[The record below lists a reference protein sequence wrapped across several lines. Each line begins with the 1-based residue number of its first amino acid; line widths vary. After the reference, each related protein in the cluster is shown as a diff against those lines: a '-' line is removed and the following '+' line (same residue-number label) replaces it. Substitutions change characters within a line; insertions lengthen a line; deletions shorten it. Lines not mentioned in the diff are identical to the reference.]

1 MILVGASLALEAWAC
16 PRVAGCPLPPLSPDR
31 HHGGRDDDYHVNGG
45 DRDDDRGRGGG
56 GVGNSCFHSL
66 NFLILPTL
74 LFMKQKNILDCKNGQ
89 LDEAN

>member
-1 MILVGASLALEAWAC
+1 MILVGASLALEAWVC

-66 NFLILPTL
+66 NFFNSTHSSFYEAEKHLGLQEGPT
-74 LFMKQKNILDCKNGQ
+74 
-89 LDEAN
+89 